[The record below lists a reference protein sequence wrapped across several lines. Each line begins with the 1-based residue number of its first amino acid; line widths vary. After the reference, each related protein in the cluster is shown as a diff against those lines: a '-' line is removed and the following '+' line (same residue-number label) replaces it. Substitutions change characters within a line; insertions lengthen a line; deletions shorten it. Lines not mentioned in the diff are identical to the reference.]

1 MSTKQ
6 LINGGAFLIYTPDS
20 ESVFTPEEYTEDQLL
35 IRASVRAFLDR
46 EIEPIKHV
54 FDTKEGTKIAPEKLE
69 LLGTKIAPE
78 KLELLGELGFLG
90 LSVPE
95 KFGGMGCDIKTD
107 MAASEIMSDSFAFAQ
122 SMGVQR
128 GLGINTILFYGTP
141 EQQEKYL
148 GGII

>member
-1 MSTKQ
+1 MSTQ
-6 LINGGAFLIYTPDS
+6 QAINGGALLICPRHS
-20 ESVFTPEEYTEDQLL
+20 ERVFTPVGYTEDQLL

-46 EIEPIKHV
+46 EIEPIKDG
-54 FDTKEGTKIAPEKLE
+54 FDTKEATKIAR
-69 LLGTKIAPE
+69 E

-90 LSVPE
+90 FSVPE

-128 GLGINTILFYGTP
+128 GLGINTILF
-141 EQQEKYL
+141 
-148 GGII
+148 